1 MFYAIAAV
9 FAFIIALILD
19 LAGIDKGHVNYTTF
33 ALVGLLC
40 AAAALV
46 TITPAWST
54 WRGRTRP

>member
-19 LAGIDKGHVNYTTF
+19 LAGISKGHINETTF
-33 ALVGLLC
+33 VIIGLGF
-40 AAAALV
+40 AAGALV